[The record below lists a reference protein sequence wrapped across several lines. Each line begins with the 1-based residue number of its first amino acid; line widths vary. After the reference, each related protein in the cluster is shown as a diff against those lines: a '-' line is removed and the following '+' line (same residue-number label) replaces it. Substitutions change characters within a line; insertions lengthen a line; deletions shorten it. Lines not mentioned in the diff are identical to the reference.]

1 MNVGQQGMW
10 RFILIVLVALLSA
23 CSSVGMEPNRE
34 LVQKAIALQMQQT
47 QQQLQQQVRDLE
59 IKKVNIAQKQP
70 ISIQDLPGFRVKG
83 TYDLTI
89 KLPKQKLTQQKNPFE
104 VYLQRQKEGKTWR
117 LALPQ
122 FNTEG
127 VSSWF
132 TYLIP

>member
-1 MNVGQQGMW
+1 MAW

-23 CSSVGMEPNRE
+23 CSNVGMEPNRE

-59 IKKVNIAQKQP
+59 IKRVNIAQKQP

-122 FNTEG
+122 FNTDG

-132 TYLIP
+132 TYLIE

>member
-1 MNVGQQGMW
+1 MAW
-10 RFILIVLVALLSA
+10 RFILIVLVASLSA

-47 QQQLQQQVRDLE
+47 QQQLQQQVRDLD

-122 FNTEG
+122 FNTDG
-127 VSSWF
+127 ILSWF
-132 TYLIP
+132 TYLIE

>member
-1 MNVGQQGMW
+1 MV
-10 RFILIVLVALLSA
+10 RRLVLIVLVGLLTA
-23 CSSVGMEPNRE
+23 CSGVGVEPNRE

-47 QQQLQQQVRDLE
+47 QQQLQQQVRDLD
-59 IKKVNIAQKQP
+59 IKHIKIAQKQP
-70 ISIQDLPGFRVKG
+70 ISIQDLPGYRVQG
-83 TYDLTI
+83 TYDLKI
-89 KLPKQKLTQQKNPFE
+89 KLPKQQLTQPKNPFE

-122 FNTEG
+122 FSPNG

>member
-1 MNVGQQGMW
+1 MW
-10 RFILIVLVALLSA
+10 RLILIVLLGLLTA
-23 CSSVGMEPNRE
+23 CSSVGTEPNKTV
-34 LVQKAIALQMQQT
+34 VQKAIALQMQQT

-59 IKKVNIAQKQP
+59 IKRVNIAQKQP

-89 KLPKQKLTQQKNPFE
+89 KLPKQKLTQQQNPFE

-122 FNTEG
+122 FNSDG
-127 VSSWF
+127 VSSWL